1 MRVRLTREAEADLER
16 IGDFIAQDN
25 PQRALTFILELR
37 EKCLTLTD
45 SPEAFPLVPRYQQ
58 FGVRRR
64 IHGNYLIFYK
74 VEGADIFVLHV
85 LHGAMEYESI
95 LFPGA

>member
-1 MRVRLTREAEADLER
+1 MKVRLTREAEADLER

-25 PQRALTFILELR
+25 PQRALTFIAELR
-37 EKCLTLTD
+37 EKCLTLAN
-45 SPEAFPLVPRYQQ
+45 SPDAFPLLPRYQQ

-64 IHGNYLIFYK
+64 IHGNYLIFYA
-74 VEGADIFVLHV
+74 VDGADIFVLHV
-85 LHGAMEYESI
+85 LNGAMDYESI